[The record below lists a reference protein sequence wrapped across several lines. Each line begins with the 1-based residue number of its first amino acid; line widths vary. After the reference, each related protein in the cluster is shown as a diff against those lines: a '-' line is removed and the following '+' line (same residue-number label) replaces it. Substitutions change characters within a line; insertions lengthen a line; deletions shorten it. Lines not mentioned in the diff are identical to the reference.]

1 VHYGDRVSSENT
13 HHAAT
18 SLGSPAL
25 PDFMNVAEAPIMV
38 VTRIDVNEP
47 EDKEF
52 LGTCMNILGNNPGC
66 LGVELGRS
74 LDSEVE
80 HILVSRWSNVGL
92 YRKALSSYQVKSEVI
107 PFISVRTRD
116 SFTAEIV
123 TFTGIDGSNSFASG
137 LAADAFTY
145 QRGNQS

>member
-1 VHYGDRVSSENT
+1 VHYRDRVSRENSQE
-13 HHAAT
+13 APT
-18 SLGSPAL
+18 SSDLTSL
-25 PDFMNVAEAPIMV
+25 PDFMNTAQTPIMV

-47 EDKEF
+47 IDRDF
-52 LGTCMNILGNNPGC
+52 LTTCINILGNNPGC

-80 HILVSRWSNVGL
+80 HVLVSRWNNVGD
-92 YRKALSSYQVKSEVI
+92 YRKALSNYQVKSEVI

-123 TFTGIDGSNSFASG
+123 EILGIHGSDSFTSG
-137 LAADAFTY
+137 LAPDAFTY
-145 QRGNQS
+145 ERGK

>member
-1 VHYGDRVSSENT
+1 
-13 HHAAT
+13 
-18 SLGSPAL
+18 
-25 PDFMNVAEAPIMV
+25 MV

-52 LGTCMNILGNNPGC
+52 LGTCMNILGSHPGC

-123 TFTGIDGSNSFASG
+123 EFTGMDGSNSFASG

-145 QRGNQS
+145 QRGNHQRGNQS